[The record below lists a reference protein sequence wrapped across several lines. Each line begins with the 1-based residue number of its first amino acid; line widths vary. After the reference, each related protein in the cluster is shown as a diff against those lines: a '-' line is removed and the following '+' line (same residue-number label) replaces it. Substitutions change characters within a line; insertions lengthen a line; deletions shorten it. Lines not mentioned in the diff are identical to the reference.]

1 MSPELERFIGKRV
14 VRRTVVEAALAATGV
29 FSAEEL
35 HAMTRR
41 RQPRIGRATIYR
53 TLRLLCDQKIFREIL
68 LNNGGRVFQRADK
81 SKTVLWI
88 CEDCSTINPS
98 PTDEISATLRKLGE
112 KIGVKAVEMAGEIRF
127 RCERMRLH
135 GACRFASQSK
145 MRA

>member
-1 MSPELERFIGKRV
+1 MLPELERFIGKRP
-14 VRRTVVEAALAATGV
+14 VRRAVVEAALAVTGV

-35 HAMTRR
+35 HALTRR
-41 RQPRIGRATIYR
+41 RQPTIGRATIYR

-68 LNNGGRVFQRADK
+68 LNNGARVFQLADE

-88 CEDCSTINPS
+88 CEDCSTIRPY

-112 KIGVKAVEMAGEIRF
+112 KIGIRAVEVAGEIRF

-135 GACRFASQSK
+135 GTCRIAGQSEI
-145 MRA
+145 RA

>member
-1 MSPELERFIGKRV
+1 MSPELERFIGKRP
-14 VRRTVVEAALAATGV
+14 VRRAVVEAALAATGV

-35 HAMTRR
+35 HALTRR
-41 RQPRIGRATIYR
+41 RQPTIGRATIYR

-68 LNNGGRVFQRADK
+68 LNNGVRVFQRADE

-88 CEDCSTINPS
+88 CEDCSAIHPF
-98 PTDEISATLRKLGE
+98 PPDEISATLRKLGE
-112 KIGVKAVEMAGEIRF
+112 KIGIRAVEMAGEIRF

-135 GACRFASQSK
+135 GSCRFAGQSK